1 MIIVNSLEVAKDLL
15 DVRGANFSDRPVIP
29 MGGELAGFNNT
40 LPLAHYGDRMRKE
53 RKLFHRF
60 FGTQPA
66 VKQFVP
72 LLSTEIR
79 KLLRNIL
86 SSPDG
91 LIDEIRRCVKC
102 LVSWCFDLL
111 WYSATGAISLR
122 IAYGYR
128 LRDGPGRDPLLEMFE
143 TAGHNFMNS
152 TPAAFLV
159 DIIPLCEYPQ
169 HVYRI

>member
-1 MIIVNSLEVAKDLL
+1 
-15 DVRGANFSDRPVIP
+15 

-40 LPLAHYGDRMRKE
+40 LPLAHYGDRVRKE

-86 SSPDG
+86 LSPDG
-91 LIDEIRRCVKC
+91 LIDEIRR
-102 LVSWCFDLL
+102 
-111 WYSATGAISLR
+111 ATGAISLR

-128 LRDGPGRDPLLEMFE
+128 LRDGPERNLEMFE
-143 TAGHNFMNS
+143 TVEHNFFS
-152 TPAAFLV
+152 T
-159 DIIPLCEYPQ
+159 
-169 HVYRI
+169 